1 MFLMLQNARF
11 INLFNLIY
19 NLISEKYFLIRI
31 ENNIFTVHITTYNL
45 FIFLFQMLDQILEIA
60 TEELQK

>member
-1 MFLMLQNARF
+1 MFLMLQNDRF

-31 ENNIFTVHITTYNL
+31 ENNIFTVHIITYNL
-45 FIFLFQMLDQILEIA
+45 LIFHFQMLDQILEIA
-60 TEELQK
+60 REELQK